1 MPDSTASRDVTLV
14 NEKGFHIRPAHLVMK
29 VAAEY
34 KSEVKIIKE
43 NHAVDGKSMMDMMTL
58 FAPNGTTLT
67 LQAHGPDAQAAVDAL
82 AQLVAEGFGEM
93 DGPQ

>member
-1 MPDSTASRDVTLV
+1 
-14 NEKGFHIRPAHLVMK
+14 
-29 VAAEY
+29 
-34 KSEVKIIKE
+34 
-43 NHAVDGKSMMDMMTL
+43 MDMMTL

-67 LQAHGPDAQAAVDAL
+67 LQAHGPDAQAVVDAL